1 MLENKLGANEDQIA
15 HLMQVVTNTNKNTKG
30 ETGNFM
36 GSSFKIGNDNVFS
49 YQSIQQSSARTRGGN
64 Q

>member
-1 MLENKLGANEDQIA
+1 
-15 HLMQVVTNTNKNTKG
+15 MQVVTNTNKNTKG
-30 ETGNFM
+30 ETANFM